1 MPNDLRIRQVGR
13 AKIEKDSALGFQR
26 VTRKYAIEGPKASKI
41 GLDGSLDGVA
51 LFREYG
57 EPDEEFSDHY
67 LINQQVE
74 PGGSVD
80 KAMLVRQFAQIR
92 PTWYAQETAESGQL
106 KKLSRKYV
114 VLKNSNHVLSQ
125 LGTPELGYSTE
136 AWSLHPKTGQNSPD
150 EADNWDMLPSI
161 VKATEPINVSYQD
174 GDAVGTIPKTAKLSS
189 ENENTRV
196 VFPRTVKVLSNSNG
210 NVEVEVTGSAP
221 WKLGEQTFDNTE
233 GKAELD
239 NKQSLDVDQ
248 EFVVL
253 ADPRSTGFSVDD
265 PTTYDPLD
273 LYTQG
278 IESLDIGS
286 TATIPSSSIKP
297 VKANVPSVY
306 SQTDDADVLYSLQN
320 ATRETHFIEDLAVL
334 ENRIP
339 SYEEANNTQ
348 VGNLIWV
355 RAACSVD
362 TSNPGI
368 DVWSVSWAGPVSSF
382 WRVGSAGEKTINQPT
397 IVAFDH
403 LGLKTFKTTSS
414 RGGGT
419 AVFTYFTVQEQV
431 PIQSASYTKNSGSV
445 SMDVKIIGTDGS
457 KATSTFRQSFK
468 NAAMY
473 KTVSGGGGVGGSTGV
488 RMMWP
493 TKYKIIGL
501 QFGNSVDYQQVACY
515 GSGCTGIDWLNEPHS
530 DMTDRSWKFHWQ
542 AADDL
547 ELFNHPCFQGEP
559 IQVAAGHITWD
570 STIWNIGITGTPTNF
585 KVTPIFFH
593 NTLKIWKIEVTYF

>member
-1 MPNDLRIRQVGR
+1 MPNDLRIRQIGR
-13 AKIEKDSALGFQR
+13 AKIEKDSAAGFQKL
-26 VTRKYAIEGPKASKI
+26 TRKYAVEGPKASKI

-57 EPDEEFSDHY
+57 EPDEEFTDHY
-67 LINQQVE
+67 LINQAIA
-74 PGGSVD
+74 PGTTVD
-80 KAMLVRQFAQIR
+80 KATLTRQYAQLR
-92 PTWYAQETAESGQL
+92 DTWYGLQTSESGQL
-106 KKLSRKYV
+106 KKMTRKFV
-114 VLKNSNHVLSQ
+114 VIKNSNHILSQ
-125 LGTPELGYSTE
+125 LGAPNLGYDTE

-150 EADNWDMLPSI
+150 EADNWDMLPTI
-161 VKATEPINVSYQD
+161 VKQTEPVNVSYAD
-174 GDAVGTIPKTAKLSS
+174 GDASGTIPPIKQLSS

-196 VFPRTVKVLSNSNG
+196 LFPRVVKVLSNTNG
-210 NVEVEVTGSAP
+210 DVELEVVGSSP
-221 WKLGEQTFDNTE
+221 WKLGEQAFESTE

-239 NKQSLDVDQ
+239 TKQTFNVDE

-253 ADPRSTGFSVDD
+253 ADPRSTPFAIDD
-265 PTTYDPLD
+265 PSTYDPSD
-273 LYTQG
+273 LYTSSIG
-278 IESLDIGS
+278 TLDIGS
-286 TATIPSSSIKP
+286 TLTLSDSNIKP

-320 ATRETHFIEDLAVL
+320 ATRTTNFVEDLAVL

-339 SYEEANNTQ
+339 TQEEATNTT

-355 RAACSVD
+355 RGACSVD

-368 DVWSVSWAGPVSSF
+368 DLWTVSYVAPIASYWT
-382 WRVGSAGEKTINQPT
+382 VGSTREKDINQPV

-403 LGLKTFKTTSS
+403 LGLKTFKTTSK
-414 RGGGT
+414 RVGGS

-431 PIQSASYTKNSGSV
+431 PIQSSSYTKNSGSV
-445 SMDVKIIGTDGS
+445 SMDVKIIGINGS
-457 KATSTFRQSFK
+457 NATATFRQSFK

-473 KTVSGGGGVGGSTGV
+473 KTVSGGGGKGGSTGV

-515 GSGCTGIDWLNEPHS
+515 GSACSDQDWLTEPHS

-542 AADDL
+542 ADDTL
-547 ELFNHPCFQGEP
+547 DTMNHPCFQGEP
-559 IQVAAGHITWD
+559 IQLAAGHITWD
-570 STIWNIGITGTPTNF
+570 STIWNTRVTATPSNF

-593 NTLKIWKIEVTYF
+593 NKLKIWKVEVTYF

>member
-1 MPNDLRIRQVGR
+1 MPDDLRIRQIGR
-13 AKIEKDSALGFQR
+13 AKIEKDSAAGFQKL
-26 VTRKYAIEGPKASKI
+26 TRKYAVEGPKASKI
-41 GLDGSLDGVA
+41 GLDGSQDGVA

-67 LINQQVE
+67 LINQTVD
-74 PGGSVD
+74 PGATVD
-80 KAMLVRQFAQIR
+80 KATLTRQYAQLR
-92 PTWYAQETAESGQL
+92 DTWYGLQTSESGQL
-106 KKLSRKYV
+106 KKMTRKFV
-114 VLKNSNHVLSQ
+114 VIKNSNHILSQ
-125 LGTPELGYSTE
+125 LGTPNLGYDTE

-150 EADNWDMLPSI
+150 EADNWDMLPTI
-161 VKATEPINVSYQD
+161 VKQTEPVNVSYAD
-174 GDAVGTIPKTAKLSS
+174 GDASGTIPPIKQLSS

-196 VFPRTVKVLSNSNG
+196 LFPRVVKVLSNTNG
-210 NVEVEVTGSAP
+210 DVELEVVGSSP
-221 WKLGEQTFDNTE
+221 WKLGEQAFESTE

-239 NKQSLDVDQ
+239 TKQTFNVDE

-253 ADPRSTGFSVDD
+253 TDPRSTPFAIDD
-265 PTTYDPLD
+265 PSTYDPSD
-273 LYTQG
+273 LYTSSIG
-278 IESLDIGS
+278 TLDIGS
-286 TATIPSSSIKP
+286 TLTLSDSNIKP

-320 ATRETHFIEDLAVL
+320 ATRTTNFVEDLAVL

-339 SYEEANNTQ
+339 TQEEATNTT

-355 RAACSVD
+355 RGACSVD

-368 DVWSVSWAGPVSSF
+368 DLWTVSYVAPIASYWT
-382 WRVGSAGEKTINQPT
+382 VGSTREKDINQPV

-403 LGLKTFKTTSS
+403 LGLKTFKTTSK
-414 RGGGT
+414 RVGGS

-431 PIQSASYTKNSGSV
+431 PIQSSSYTKNSGSV
-445 SMDVKIIGTDGS
+445 SMDVKIIGINGS
-457 KATSTFRQSFK
+457 NATATFRQSFK

-473 KTVSGGGGVGGSTGV
+473 KTVSGGGGKGGSTGV

-515 GSGCTGIDWLNEPHS
+515 GSACSDQDWLTEPHS

-542 AADDL
+542 ADDTL
-547 ELFNHPCFQGEP
+547 DTMNHPCFQGEP
-559 IQVAAGHITWD
+559 IQLAAGHITWD
-570 STIWNIGITGTPTNF
+570 STIWNTRVTATPSNF

-593 NTLKIWKIEVTYF
+593 NKLKIWKVEVTYF